1 MGTLFSL
8 NEVVL
13 SAKKHLLIVVINTIN
28 TVIPCCPPKDSQK
41 STSQRTIKEEL
52 TYVFHQAKRSK
63 KADIAES

>member
-13 SAKKHLLIVVINTIN
+13 SAKKHLLIVVIN